1 VDATDEPSRPD
12 AESAPETRAA
22 TPSVTALV
30 VAHEPGEWFEETI
43 ESLFTQDYPR
53 LDIMVIDAAGE
64 PDLAERLRKI
74 APGATL
80 LDASDTTGFAAAANT
95 AMETDLTS
103 AFLLICHDDVALAPD
118 AVRTLV
124 TESLR
129 SNAGITGPKL
139 VVWDNPEQLQHVGL
153 VADRFA
159 VTGEVVE
166 PAELDQEQYDNVTDV
181 FVVPTACL
189 LVRTTLF
196 RELSGYDPVI
206 TRRGEDV
213 DLCWRAQLRG
223 ARVIVAPDALVRH
236 REQIVER
243 TGVDDIRRTRARH
256 QVRTVMVNSS
266 RPSLFVTLPLMA
278 ALSLGEFF
286 IALMTLRFTHA
297 RDVVH
302 AWTWNIGR
310 LSEVRRRRKFVRSTV
325 ETSDADVR
333 ALQQL
338 GSVRINAFVR
348 GQIGRGERRFGN
360 ELVSAIQTGTARFA
374 ALSWVLVVIF
384 VLFGSRQLLTSG
396 PAAVGDFAAFP
407 SSAGELVGDWWS
419 GWVHRDLGSAA
430 AIPTGYGLAGVTAW
444 LLGGSPGLVRT
455 WLVLGPVFVGL
466 LGAWR
471 LLGVTG
477 SRRAQIGSLVGY
489 AALPLAWASIA
500 AASMPGLIGFALSPW
515 LLAGAFRIQASA
527 PYRVATGAV
536 QGIVRASIGLGTAV
550 GLSVIFEPAA
560 SIIVPIVFAGVLV
573 GSFIAV
579 HPAGAH
585 RLLGAA
591 PVVVLVGSLVALP
604 HAIGLVGS
612 NFSWDVFAGGRT
624 GSAATVSLQELTRFS
639 VGPTATDPLVWLLG
653 VACLV
658 PLLLGRSW
666 RFDLGVRLWTVALS
680 AWGVALV
687 ASRGLLD
694 FGLAEP
700 ALLIAPAAAAVAG
713 LLGLAVVTVEHDLR
727 RSGFGW
733 RQALV
738 PVALVAAAVGSLP
751 TLGLIE
757 TGRWGLARQ
766 GFEDAMPFVDP
777 GVDGSYRVVWVG
789 APEILP
795 AEGRPLQGGLAWVA
809 TLDGLPTVTDR
820 TVAPNA
826 GSADLVVDVL
836 DSVMTGS
843 TQRGG
848 RLLGGLGVRYVV
860 LLERLAPA
868 PFSSESQARPTP
880 DVVVGAFGRQLD
892 LRQIVGSNS
901 AMRVYEN
908 TEWTSVR
915 AAAVAGFDQAVTEL
929 ADLEIDPLT
938 GTVGV
943 LSGTGHDIAGSI
955 PDGTEI
961 LVSQTPDTNWVL
973 SVGNEEA
980 PRRVANG
987 WSHAFLPASGGEAK
1001 LSYQTPF
1008 SHRAVVVAQLAV
1020 LILLAV
1026 DRLRRQFWGAR
1037 S

>member
-1 VDATDEPSRPD
+1 MAATVEPSRPD

-22 TPSVTALV
+22 TPSVTAV
-30 VAHEPGEWFEETI
+30 VVTHNPGEWFEETI
-43 ESLFTQDYPR
+43 DSLVSQDYPR
-53 LDIMVIDAAGE
+53 LDIMVIDGAGDT
-64 PDLAERLRKI
+64 DLAERLREV
-74 APGATL
+74 APAATL
-80 LDASDTTGFAAAANT
+80 LDASDTVGFAAAANT
-95 AMETDLTS
+95 AMETDLSS

-139 VVWDNPEQLQHVGL
+139 VAWDHPEQLQHVGL

-159 VTGEVVE
+159 VTDEVVE
-166 PAELDQEQYDNVTDV
+166 PAELDQEQYDAVTDV

-236 REQIVER
+236 REQLVER

-256 QVRTVMVNSS
+256 QLRTVMVNSS
-266 RPSLFVTLPLMA
+266 NPALLVTLPLMG
-278 ALSLGEFF
+278 ALAVGELFF
-286 IALMTLRFTHA
+286 ALVTLRFSHV
-297 RDVVH
+297 RDVAH
-302 AWTWNIGR
+302 AWVWNVRR
-310 LSEVRRRRKFVRSTV
+310 LGETRRRRTFVRSSV
-325 ETSDADVR
+325 EAADADVR

-338 GSVRINAFVR
+338 GSVRINAFIR

-360 ELVSAIQTGTARFA
+360 ELVSAMQTGTTRFA
-374 ALSWVLVVIF
+374 VLSWVLVVLF
-384 VLFGSRQLLTSG
+384 VLFGSRQLITDG

-430 AIPTGYGLAGVTAW
+430 AVPTGYGLAGIMAW
-444 LLGGSPGLVRT
+444 ILGGSPGFVRT

-515 LLAGAFRIQASA
+515 LLIGVLRIQASA
-527 PYRVATGAV
+527 PYRIATGPVRGA
-536 QGIVRASIGLGTAV
+536 IRASIGLGTAV
-550 GLSVIFEPAA
+550 GLAVIFEPTAGL
-560 SIIVPIVFAGVLV
+560 IVPVVFGGLLV
-573 GSFIAV
+573 GSLIAV

-591 PVVVLVGSLVALP
+591 PLVMLVGALVALP
-604 HAIGLVGS
+604 QTMDLVNS
-612 NFSWDVFAGGRT
+612 RFSWDVFAGGRT
-624 GSAATVSLQELTRFS
+624 GAASTVSLQALTRFS
-639 VGPTATDPLVWLLG
+639 VGPIDSDPLVWLLG
-653 VACLV
+653 IACLV
-658 PLLLGRSW
+658 PLLLGRAW
-666 RFDLGVRLWTVALS
+666 RFDLGVRLWTVALCS
-680 AWGVALV
+680 WGLALV

-694 FGLAEP
+694 FGLADP

-713 LLGLAVVTVEHDLR
+713 LLGLAVVAVEHDLR
-727 RSGFGW
+727 RAGFGW

-738 PVALVAAAVGSLP
+738 PIALVAAVLGSLP
-751 TLGLIE
+751 TLGLVE
-757 TGRWGLARQ
+757 TGRWGLARR
-766 GFEDAMPFVDP
+766 GFEEAMPFVDP
-777 GVDGSYRVVWVG
+777 GVDGSYRVVWIG
-789 APEILP
+789 APEVLP
-795 AEGRPLQGGLAWVA
+795 AEGRPLEGGLAWVA
-809 TLDGLPTVTDR
+809 TLDGLPTVADR
-820 TVAPNA
+820 TVAPDL
-826 GSADLVVDVL
+826 GSAGLMVGVL
-836 DSVMTGS
+836 DNVVSGS
-843 TQRGG
+843 TQRAG

-868 PFSSESQARPTP
+868 PYSSDSQARPTP
-880 DVVVGAFGRQLD
+880 DVVIDAFGRQLD

-901 AMRVYEN
+901 ATRVYEN

-915 AAAVAGFDQAVTEL
+915 AAAVAGFDQGVTEL
-929 ADLEIDPLT
+929 ADLGVEPLT

-943 LSGTGHDIAGSI
+943 LSGIGHEITGPI
-955 PDGTEI
+955 PEGTEI

-973 SVGNEEA
+973 TVGDEEA
-980 PRRVANG
+980 ARRVANG
-987 WSHAFLPASGGEAK
+987 WAHAFVPVSGGDAQ

-1008 SHRAVVVAQLAV
+1008 SHRAAIMAQLVV
-1020 LILLAV
+1020 LVLLV
-1026 DRLRRQFWGAR
+1026 TDRLRRQFWGAE

>member
-1 VDATDEPSRPD
+1 MDATDQPLRPD
-12 AESAPETRAA
+12 AESASETRAA

-53 LDIMVIDAAGE
+53 LDIMVIDAAGD

-74 APGATL
+74 APDATL
-80 LDASDTTGFAAAANT
+80 LDASDTSGFAAAANT
-95 AMETDLTS
+95 ALETDLNS
-103 AFLLICHDDVALAPD
+103 AFLLICHDDVALASD
-118 AVRTLV
+118 VVRTLV

-139 VVWDNPEQLQHVGL
+139 VAWDNPEQLQHVGL

-166 PAELDQEQYDNVTDV
+166 PAELDQEQYDTVTDV

-196 RELSGYDPVI
+196 RELSGYDSVI

-213 DLCWRAQLRG
+213 DLCWRAQLKG

-236 REQIVER
+236 REQLVER

-256 QVRTVMVNSS
+256 QTRTVMVNSS
-266 RPSLFVTLPLMA
+266 RASLFFTLPLMA
-278 ALSLGEFF
+278 ALALGELC
-286 IALMTLRFTHA
+286 IALVTMRFAHV
-297 RDVVH
+297 RDVIH

-310 LSEVRRRRKFVRSTV
+310 LSEIRRRRKFVRSMV
-325 ETSDADVR
+325 KASDADVR

-338 GSVRINAFVR
+338 GSVRINAFIR
-348 GQIGRGERRFGN
+348 GQIGRSERHFGN
-360 ELVSAIQTGTARFA
+360 ELVSAMQTGTSRFA
-374 ALSWVLVVIF
+374 VLSWVLVVVF

-407 SSAGELVGDWWS
+407 SSAGELVSDWWS

-430 AIPTGYGLAGVTAW
+430 AVPTGYGLAGITAW
-444 LLGGSPGLVRT
+444 LLGGSSGFVRT

-466 LGAWR
+466 VGAWR
-471 LLGVTG
+471 LLAATG
-477 SRRAQIGSLVGY
+477 SRRAQIAALVGY
-489 AALPLAWASIA
+489 AALPLAWGSIA

-515 LLAGAFRIQASA
+515 LLAGAFRIQGSA
-527 PYRVATGAV
+527 PHLVATGAV
-536 QGIVRASIGLGTAV
+536 RGIVRSSIGLGTAV
-550 GLSVIFEPAA
+550 GLGIIFEPTA
-560 SIIVPIVFAGVLV
+560 SLIVPIVFAGVLV
-573 GSFIAV
+573 GSLIAV
-579 HPAGAH
+579 HPVGAH
-585 RLLGAA
+585 RLVGAA
-591 PVVVLVGSLVALP
+591 PLVVLVGALVSLP
-604 HAIGLVGS
+604 QTIDLVGS

-624 GSAATVSLQELTRFS
+624 GSASTVSLQELTRFS
-639 VGPTATDPLVWLLG
+639 VGPDATEPLVWLLG
-653 VACLV
+653 VSCLV

-680 AWGVALV
+680 SWGVALV

-694 FGLAEP
+694 FGLADP

-713 LLGLAVVTVEHDLR
+713 LLGLAAVTVEHDLR
-727 RSGFGW
+727 RAGFGW
-733 RQALV
+733 RQTLV
-738 PVALVAAAVGSLP
+738 PVALVAAVAGSLP

-757 TGRWGLARQ
+757 SGRWGLARQ
-766 GFEDAMPFVDP
+766 GFEEAMPFISP

-795 AEGRPLQGGLAWVA
+795 AEGRSLAGGLAWVA

-820 TVAPNA
+820 TIAPDA
-826 GSADLVVDVL
+826 GSADLMVDVL
-836 DSVMTGS
+836 DSVMAGS
-843 TQRGG
+843 TQRSG
-848 RLLGGLGVRYVV
+848 RLFGGLGVRYVV
-860 LLERLAPA
+860 LLDRLAPA
-868 PFSSESQARPTP
+868 PFSSESQARPIP
-880 DVVVGAFGRQLD
+880 GVVVEAFGRQLD

-915 AAAVAGFDQAVTEL
+915 AAVVAGFDQGVTEL
-929 ADLEIDPLT
+929 ADLGIEPLA
-938 GTVGV
+938 GTIGV
-943 LSGTGHDIAGSI
+943 LSGTGHDITGSI

-973 SVGNEEA
+973 RVEGDEA
-980 PRRVANG
+980 PRRIANG
-987 WSHAFLPASGGEAK
+987 WSYAFVPESGGEAH
-1001 LSYQTPF
+1001 LSYETPF
-1008 SHRAVVVAQLAV
+1008 SHRAAVVAQLAV

-1026 DRLRRQFWGAR
+1026 DRLRRQFWGTR
-1037 S
+1037 P